1 MSSESITVAP
11 LSNNKIPLQRSPPRG
26 LPPAFRT
33 SLPERDSGG
42 ASVPNEPPG
51 RGRGLGF
58 DFGFDPPGFASGD
71 CGRAELRTAAETH
84 TIPP

>member
-11 LSNNKIPLQRSPPRG
+11 LSNNKTPLRHVSLGG
-26 LPPAFRT
+26 LPAAFGT

-51 RGRGLGF
+51 RGRGLVF